1 MLFIIA
7 SIIVV
12 FIAYLFYDNYH
23 IDFKLFEEE
32 ASFKLT
38 VCQISDLHSRRLN
51 IKRLVKKLKKLI
63 PILFYIQ
70 VIWLMGLRI
79 I

>member
-38 VCQISDLHSRRLN
+38 VCQISDLHSRRLKSN
-51 IKRLVKKLKKLI
+51 
-63 PILFYIQ
+63 YI
-70 VIWLMGLRI
+70 R
-79 I
+79 